1 MGRELKATRSELL
14 KLKKQFL
21 LAKNGHKLLK
31 KKRDGLI
38 MEFFK
43 VLKDAKG
50 LKNQIS
56 DLYVEAQEKIKITEM
71 YDGGIVI
78 KTAAIYLKEIPLDI
92 ETKNLMGVK
101 VPKIT
106 KQGQICKSIHER
118 GYSLIDGSVRLNNT
132 SKQYEMLLEKIIDSA
147 EIETTLRKIL
157 IEVEKTKR
165 RVNALEFVLL
175 PRLEQDIHKIKL
187 SLEEQER
194 ENTFR
199 LKMIK
204 KG

>member
-1 MGRELKATRSELL
+1 MAIDVKATRSELL
-14 KLKKQFL
+14 KLKKQYK
-21 LAKNGHKLLK
+21 LAKNGYSLLK

-43 VLKDAKG
+43 ILENAKG
-50 LKNQIS
+50 QKSQMS
-56 DLYVEAQEKIKITEM
+56 ELYAIAQEKMKTTEM
-71 YDGGIVI
+71 HDGGIAI
-78 KTAAIYLKEIPLDI
+78 KTAALYLKEIPLEI

-106 KQGQICKSIHER
+106 KQGEICKSIYER
-118 GYSLIDGSVRLNNT
+118 GYSLVDGSARLDST
-132 SKQYEMLLEKIIDSA
+132 SRQYECLLEKIIESA
-147 EIETTLRKIL
+147 EIETTLRKLL
-157 IEVEKTKR
+157 IEIEKTKR
-165 RVNALEFVLL
+165 RVNALEFILL
-175 PRLEQDIHKIKL
+175 PRLEQNISKIRL

-194 ENTFR
+194 ENVFR

>member
-14 KLKKQFL
+14 KLKKQYL

-43 VLKDAKG
+43 ILKDAKG

-56 DLYVEAQEKIKITEM
+56 DLYVEAQEKIKTTEM
-71 YDGGIVI
+71 YDGGIAI
-78 KTAAIYLKEIPLDI
+78 KTAAAYLKEIPLDI

-106 KQGQICKSIHER
+106 KQGQICKSIYER

-194 ENTFR
+194 E
-199 LKMIK
+199 
-204 KG
+204 